1 MQSSTPVFVPTRS
14 GSLVRLVAL
23 FALSGLL
30 AACGDDSPG
39 QGQQR
44 PAAQVTVEEV
54 ARTDV
59 ELVREY
65 PARIRGAR
73 EVEVRARISGVLQER
88 VYREGDQVQEGDL
101 LFIIHPEPLQI
112 VAEQAKASRANAL
125 AELRQAE
132 REWDRAQKLFD
143 RGVISASERDRLI
156 SQLEF
161 ARAGLA
167 EAEARL
173 DEAKL
178 NLSYTQV
185 RAPMAG
191 STSLEVLPEGSV
203 LAVGALLTTI
213 TRQDEVHVLFA
224 LPEKDAAMQRAAQ
237 LKDDSV
243 SGTVRLELADGSEYG
258 LPGKVDFTSSSIDS
272 ATGTITLRAVFDNP
286 ERELIPGQF
295 VRVSMIL
302 RQYDDQILV
311 PTGAVGA
318 DAKGSLVYVV
328 KPDDTV
334 ERRAVEL
341 GPVIGERQL
350 IGDGLQP
357 GDRVVVNGQVGL
369 MPGMAV
375 QITNGADAPSATDSP
390 EGE

>member
-1 MQSSTPVFVPTRS
+1 MQSFIP
-14 GSLVRLVAL
+14 GSAA
-23 FALSGLL
+23 FL
-30 AACGDDSPG
+30 AASRVHLVVAMAIAGMLVGCSDDAA
-39 QGQQR
+39 QQTQQR
-44 PAAQVTVEEV
+44 PAAQITVEEV
-54 ARTDV
+54 TRADV
-59 ELVREY
+59 ELTREY

-73 EVEVRARISGVLQER
+73 EVQVRARISGVLQER
-88 VYREGDQVQEGDL
+88 VYREGAQVEEGDL

-112 VAEQAKASRANAL
+112 VAEQAKAFRANAI

-132 REWDRAQKLFD
+132 REWDRAQKLFE

-173 DEAKL
+173 DETQL

-185 RAPMAG
+185 RAPMDG

-213 TRQDEVHVLFA
+213 TRQDIVHVLFA
-224 LPEKDAAMQRAAQ
+224 LPEQDAAMQRAAQ

-243 SGTVRLELADGSEYG
+243 SGTVLLELADGSEYP

-286 ERELIPGQF
+286 ERQLIPGQF
-295 VRVSMIL
+295 VRVSMVL
-302 RQYDDQILV
+302 RQFNDEILV

-318 DAKGSLVYVV
+318 DAEGPLVWVV
-328 KPDDTV
+328 KDDETV

-341 GPVIGERQL
+341 GPVIDERQV
-350 IGDGLQP
+350 ISGGLQI
-357 GDRVVVNGQVGL
+357 GERVVVNGQVGL
-369 MPGMAV
+369 MPGVAV
-375 QITNGADAPSATDSP
+375 RITNADTDQP
-390 EGE
+390 TAARAEGE

>member
-1 MQSSTPVFVPTRS
+1 MQSFTPVPTLFWP
-14 GSLVRLVAL
+14 GSLARLIAVMAI
-23 FALSGLL
+23 SGLL
-30 AACGDDSPG
+30 VACADDSSEEPS
-39 QGQQR
+39 QR
-44 PAAQVTVEEV
+44 PAAQVTVQEV
-54 ARTDV
+54 TRSDV
-59 ELVREY
+59 ELTREY

-73 EVEVRARISGVLQER
+73 EVQVRARISGVLQER
-88 VYREGDQVQEGDL
+88 VYREGAQVEEGDL
-101 LFIIHPEPLQI
+101 LFIIHPEPLEI
-112 VAEQAKASRANAL
+112 VAEQAKAFRANAL

-132 REWDRAQKLFD
+132 REWDRAQKLFE

-167 EAEARL
+167 EAEAKL
-173 DEAKL
+173 DEARL

-185 RAPMAG
+185 RAPMDG

-213 TRQDEVHVLFA
+213 TRQDIVHVLFA

-243 SGTVRLELADGSEYG
+243 SGTVRLELADDSEYP

-286 ERELIPGQF
+286 ERQLIPGQF
-295 VRVSMIL
+295 VRVSMVL
-302 RQYDDQILV
+302 RQFNDEILV

-318 DAKGSLVYVV
+318 DADGPLVWVV
-328 KPDDTV
+328 KDDETV
-334 ERRAVEL
+334 ERRGVVL
-341 GPVIGERQL
+341 GPVINERQL
-350 IGDGLQP
+350 ISEGLQP
-357 GDRVVVNGQVGL
+357 GERVVVNGQVGL
-369 MPGMAV
+369 MPGMSV
-375 QITNGADAPSATDSP
+375 VVTNSDADQSATGP
-390 EGE
+390 AEGE

>member
-1 MQSSTPVFVPTRS
+1 
-14 GSLVRLVAL
+14 LLVA
-23 FALSGLL
+23 
-30 AACGDDSPG
+30 CGEESSN

-59 ELVREY
+59 ELAREY

-88 VYREGDQVQEGDL
+88 VYREGDQVEEGDL
-101 LFIIHPEPLQI
+101 LFIIHPEPLQA
-112 VAEQAKASRANAL
+112 VAAQAKASRANAL

-203 LAVGALLTTI
+203 LGVGALLTTI
-213 TRQDEVHVLFA
+213 TRQDIVHVLFA

-243 SGTVRLELADGSEYG
+243 SGTVRLELADGSEYE

-286 ERELIPGQF
+286 DRQLIPGQF

-302 RQYDDQILV
+302 RRFEDEILV
-311 PTGAVGA
+311 PAGAVGA
-318 DAKGSLVYVV
+318 DAEGSLVYVV
-328 KPDDTV
+328 KEDDTV

-350 IGDGLQP
+350 ITDGLQP

-369 MPGMAV
+369 MPGMPV
-375 QITNGADAPSATDSP
+375 QVTNGAETQSTAAPA

>member
-1 MQSSTPVFVPTRS
+1 MAIA
-14 GSLVRLVAL
+14 GMLVGC
-23 FALSGLL
+23 SDD
-30 AACGDDSPG
+30 AA
-39 QGQQR
+39 QQTQQR
-44 PAAQVTVEEV
+44 PAAQITVEEV
-54 ARTDV
+54 TRADV
-59 ELVREY
+59 ELTREY

-73 EVEVRARISGVLQER
+73 EVQVRARISGVLQER
-88 VYREGDQVQEGDL
+88 VYREGAQVEEGDL

-112 VAEQAKASRANAL
+112 VAEQAKAFRANAI

-132 REWDRAQKLFD
+132 REWDRAQKLFE

-173 DEAKL
+173 DETQL

-185 RAPMAG
+185 RAPMDG

-213 TRQDEVHVLFA
+213 TRQDIVHVLFA
-224 LPEKDAAMQRAAQ
+224 LPEQDAAMQRAAQ

-243 SGTVRLELADGSEYG
+243 SGTVLLELADGSEYP

-286 ERELIPGQF
+286 ERQLIPGQF
-295 VRVSMIL
+295 VRVSMVL
-302 RQYDDQILV
+302 RQFNDEILV

-318 DAKGSLVYVV
+318 DAEGPLVWVV
-328 KPDDTV
+328 KDDETV

-341 GPVIGERQL
+341 GPVIDERQV
-350 IGDGLQP
+350 ISGGLQI
-357 GDRVVVNGQVGL
+357 GERVVVNGQVGL
-369 MPGMAV
+369 MPGV
-375 QITNGADAPSATDSP
+375 TVRITNADTDQP
-390 EGE
+390 TAARAEGE

>member
-1 MQSSTPVFVPTRS
+1 MQSSTPVFVSTRS

-30 AACGDDSPG
+30 ASCGDDSPG

>member
-1 MQSSTPVFVPTRS
+1 MQSSTSVFVSTQTGP
-14 GSLVRLVAL
+14 LVRLVAL
-23 FALSGLL
+23 LALPALL
-30 AACGDDSPG
+30 VACSDESSS

-54 ARTDV
+54 SRTDV
-59 ELVREY
+59 ELTREY

-88 VYREGDQVQEGDL
+88 VYREGDQVEEGDL

-112 VAEQAKASRANAL
+112 VAEQAKASRANAM

-203 LAVGALLTTI
+203 LGVGALLTTI
-213 TRQDEVHVLFA
+213 TRQDIVHVLFA

-286 ERELIPGQF
+286 DRQLIPGQF

-302 RQYDDQILV
+302 RQYDDEILV
-311 PTGAVGA
+311 PSGAVGA
-318 DAKGSLVYVV
+318 DAEGSQVYVV
-328 KPDDTV
+328 KEDDTV

-350 IGDGLQP
+350 ISQGLQP

-369 MPGMAV
+369 MPGMSV
-375 QITNGADAPSATDSP
+375 QVTNGDDAQSAAAP
-390 EGE
+390 AEGE